1 MPRDRLKHLMHTA
14 ASRLVAIL
22 FLAVCSQ
29 AGAVEIRL
37 RPQANCPAGVV
48 RLHDLAELL
57 GDADAV
63 RQLGETELLPAPL
76 PGQEKRLSARELCDL
91 LELRGIDTAAH
102 TLSGAGQV
110 AIANG
115 AATDRRAVRS
125 RRGTPPTRRQ
135 LETAVAQAVK
145 KHLERMAAGETL
157 GEIRPQLSDAAQLRL
172 AAAHGALTASGG
184 KAPWTGNQE
193 FTLSTTDGAVQTTVA
208 VEVLPARVAVA
219 LRRPLNRGA
228 VIGPAD
234 VELAPQHTTARLD
247 DAFENLDDVVGK
259 ELLQGSVAGQVLR
272 RNVLRAPLL
281 VKQGQPVTVYSRAA
295 GIQIRTVGMAKDD
308 GSQGE
313 LVAVE
318 SPQTKQR
325 YFARVVGMQEVEV
338 WATATSVSSATANV
352 AAAPAPSAGGVR

>member
-1 MPRDRLKHLMHTA
+1 MQRDQSQHLMHKA
-14 ASRLVAIL
+14 AARLLAIVL
-22 FLAVCSQ
+22 LATCSQ
-29 AGAVEIRL
+29 AVAVEIRL
-37 RPQANCPAGVV
+37 RAQANCPAGAV
-48 RLHDLAELL
+48 RLRHLAELL
-57 GDADAV
+57 GETDAIA
-63 RQLGETELLPAPL
+63 RLGETELLPAPL

-91 LELRGIDTAAH
+91 LELRGIGTAAH
-102 TLSGAGQV
+102 TLSGARQV
-110 AIANG
+110 VIASG
-115 AATDRRAVRS
+115 AEAERRSVRS
-125 RRGTPPTRRQ
+125 GRATPATRRQ

-145 KHLERMAAGETL
+145 KHLEKVVAGETW
-157 GEIRPQLSDAAQLRL
+157 GEIRPQLSDAAEQQL
-172 AAAHGALTASGG
+172 AAVHGALTALGG

-193 FTLSTTDGAVQTTVA
+193 FVLTAADGSVPTTVQ
-208 VEVLPARVAVA
+208 VEVLPARAAVA

-228 VIGPAD
+228 VLGPAD
-234 VELAPQHTTARLD
+234 VELAPQHATARLD

-259 ELLQGSVAGQVLR
+259 ELLQGGVAGQVLR

-295 GIQIRTVGMAKDD
+295 RIQIRTVGMAKDD

-338 WATATSVSSATANV
+338 WATATSVSAAATNV
-352 AAAPAPSAGGVR
+352 AAVPAPGVGGVR